1 MIPVAMRFS
10 AGDTVGRYT
19 ILRRLG
25 QGGMGTVYQARDPDG
40 RLVALKVPFENLLDD
55 PGTQM
60 RYEREQEIARQLDH
74 PGVQRLIETG
84 HLESADPETG
94 RRAPYTVLAWVDGG
108 LLREHLYEGKPL
120 QVEEAVR
127 LAVQLCEAL
136 AYCHAKGIV
145 HRDLKP
151 DNVQV
156 TRDGRAVLMD
166 FGAALLE
173 GARKITTASLSAALG
188 TPDYMSPE
196 QVQGQRGDAR
206 SDVYALGVMLYEMLA
221 GQPPY
226 RGDTALAVM
235 AQHVQSR
242 PAPLRTR
249 NRQVPPALEAVVAK
263 AMRRDPAK
271 RYQTMEALAHD
282 LMHLDQVDAARLDAE
297 APEDRATPARTGGL
311 GGLRWGALAA
321 ALAGAVV
328 LLGLGIALGT
338 RLAG

>member
-1 MIPVAMRFS
+1 
-10 AGDTVGRYT
+10 
-19 ILRRLG
+19 
-25 QGGMGTVYQARDPDG
+25 
-40 RLVALKVPFENLLDD
+40 
-55 PGTQM
+55 M

-84 HLESADPETG
+84 YSETVNAETG
-94 RRAPYTVLAWVDGG
+94 RRAPYTVLEWVDGG
-108 LLREHLYEGKPL
+108 LLREHLYDGKPL

-127 LAVQLCEAL
+127 IAVQLCEAL

-151 DNVQV
+151 DNVMV
-156 TRDGRAVLMD
+156 TRDGQATLMD

-242 PAPLRTR
+242 PAPLRSR
-249 NRQVPPALEAVVAK
+249 NRRVPAALEAVVAK
-263 AMRRDPAK
+263 AMRRDPAR
-271 RYQTMEALAHD
+271 RYQDMAALAHD
-282 LMHLDQVDAARLDAE
+282 LAHLDDVDPARLDAE
-297 APEDRATPARTGGL
+297 ALEERVAPAARGLSGRT
-311 GGLRWGALAA
+311 LAA
-321 ALAGAVV
+321 AVTAAVV

-338 RLAG
+338 RLAW